1 MMSFNKAL
9 TLYELT
15 TGDSVSSVI
24 AAILK
29 EQGLI
34 ESIESDKNGRYKAK
48 LSPPPKGD
56 KVIRMSLECS

>member
-1 MMSFNKAL
+1 MMGCNKAL
-9 TLYELT
+9 TLYELA

-24 AAILK
+24 ATMLK

-48 LSPPPKGD
+48 LTPKGD
-56 KVIRMSLECS
+56 KVIRMSLERS